1 MKEGNWKAFNAS
13 SLGASRLLSLRVY
26 KLIYPYLTT
35 YQIEQLI
42 KRLLHYKLFQE
53 YNNIEYNLDNLC
65 IQSA

>member
-35 YQIEQLI
+35 YQIAQLI
-42 KRLLHYKLFQE
+42 KRS
-53 YNNIEYNLDNLC
+53 IISG
-65 IQSA
+65 IQ